1 MIEVMPSPSDC
12 MAAAG
17 RKCSGQ
23 NRDADAAG
31 GVYREQ
37 TTDRRGA
44 EQPGYKQVV
53 RDRN

>member
-1 MIEVMPSPSDC
+1 MMEVMPSPSDC
-12 MAAAG
+12 MAAAR

-37 TTDRRGA
+37 TTDERGA

-53 RDRN
+53 RARD